1 MAWIGV
7 IVDAVLRVLK
17 AIFGMDKPATTGVT
31 NAKPDKPLDNDPA
44 GDTALLRDLGVQRP
58 EPGTTDKN

>member
-17 AIFGMDKPATTGVT
+17 AIFGMDKPAETEVT
-31 NAKPDKPLDNDPA
+31 NAKPDKPLAGPA
-44 GDTALLRDLGVQRP
+44 DDERLLGELGVQRP
-58 EPGTTDKN
+58 KPGAADKN